1 MKTTFTSFGIIA
13 SLAFL
18 ILPGCVSYAKYM
30 QVADELAG
38 AQHDLAM
45 SQDDLDHMRAMIEEA
60 GQLNGV
66 DSAEYAALVAQ
77 LDAAIR
83 DRDELEGLVQ
93 NLRNTSG
100 DLGAFAVTYNR
111 EEGMVGYSAQGDVF
125 FASGSSELSKSGR
138 EALDIVVGKLKQYD
152 AMIRVDGHTDS
163 DPVVK
168 TKAKFPGGNIHLG
181 AMRAISVRSYL
192 IKQGL
197 PENKVYIASFGP
209 AKPIVGGSDADSKR
223 RNRRVEIMVPVAALG

>member
-1 MKTTFTSFGIIA
+1 MKNTFTSFGIIA

-18 ILPGCVSYAKYM
+18 ILPGCVSYAKYV

-38 AQHDLAM
+38 SQHDLAM
-45 SQDDLDHMRAMIEEA
+45 AQDDLDQMRAMIEEA
-60 GQLNGV
+60 GQLTGV
-66 DSAEYAALVAQ
+66 DSAEYAALVAD
-77 LDAAIR
+77 LDAAIA
-83 DRDELEGLVQ
+83 DRTRLESQ
-93 NLRNTSG
+93 IENLRNTSG
-100 DLGAFAVTYNR
+100 DLGAFSVTYNQ

-163 DPVVK
+163 DPIVK
-168 TKAKFPGGNIHLG
+168 TKAKFPLGNIQLG
-181 AMRAISVRSYL
+181 ALRAIAVRSYL
-192 IKQGL
+192 IKKGL

-209 AKPIVGGSDADSKR
+209 AKPLVGGTDADSKR